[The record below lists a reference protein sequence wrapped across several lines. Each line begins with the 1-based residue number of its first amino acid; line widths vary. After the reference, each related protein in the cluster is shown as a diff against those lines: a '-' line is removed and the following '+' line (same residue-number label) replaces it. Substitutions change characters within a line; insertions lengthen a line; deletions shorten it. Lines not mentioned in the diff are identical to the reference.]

1 MTVLTSDPTVPVD
14 GRFGELSA
22 AERKLAVAMALASRM
37 LSDGGHDDFNQGQV
51 SARLPGRDRFLIKT
65 ALCGFNEATPADVVL
80 AAVDHRVAAHPMAP
94 PELPLHQAIYA
105 ARPDVNA
112 IVHSH
117 APNTLVFGALDAQL
131 QPLSHEGALFFDQV
145 PRFTLTSNTIL
156 TYQSGAAVALALGAS
171 PAAFLR
177 NHGGVAVGKTI
188 RHAAV
193 GAALLERCCQLHI
206 MALSTGRPFQVSR
219 AEDIPAKRRYIYSD
233 LSVRSYWDHA
243 ARAVRARHPETA
255 DWTA

>member
-1 MTVLTSDPTVPVD
+1 MTVLEDTATNV
-14 GRFGELSA
+14 LSK
-22 AERKLAVAMALASRM
+22 AERKLAVAMAFASRM

-51 SARLPGRDRFLIKT
+51 SARVPGSDRFLIKS
-65 ALCGFNEATPADVVL
+65 ALRGFNEATPADVVV
-80 AAVDHRVAAHPMAP
+80 AQVDHTVEPDPMAP

-112 IVHSH
+112 VVHSH
-117 APNTLVFGALDAQL
+117 APNTLVFGALEAEL
-131 QPLSHEGALFFDQV
+131 APLSHEGALYFERV
-145 PRFTLTSNTIL
+145 PRFTMTSNTIL
-156 TYQSGAAVALALGAS
+156 TYEIGAAVAGALGDH

-193 GAALLERCCQLHI
+193 GAAVLERCCQLHI
-206 MALSTGRPFQVSR
+206 LAMSAGVPFHVSTL
-219 AEDIPAKRRYIYSD
+219 EDVVAKRRYIYSD

-243 ARAVRARHPETA
+243 VRAVNIAHPESA
-255 DWTA
+255 GWVG

>member
-1 MTVLTSDPTVPVD
+1 MTA
-14 GRFGELSA
+14 ELSP
-22 AERKLAVAMALASRM
+22 AERKLAVALAFASRM

-51 SARLPGRDRFLIKT
+51 SARVPGSDRFLIKS
-65 ALCGFNEATPADVVL
+65 ALTGFNEATAADMVL
-80 AAVDHRVAAHPMAP
+80 GEVDHERPPHRMAP

-117 APNTLVFGALDAQL
+117 APNTLVFGALDAEL
-131 QPLSHEGALFFDQV
+131 EPISHEGALFFERV

-156 TYQSGAAVALALGAS
+156 TYEVGSAVADDLGKH

-188 RHAAV
+188 KHAAV
-193 GAALLERCCQLHI
+193 GAQLLERCCQLHI
-206 MALSTGRPFQVSR
+206 MALSTGLKFHVSPP
-219 AEDIPAKRRYIYSD
+219 ADIEAKRDYIYSD

-243 ARAVRARHPETA
+243 VRAVRAKYPESA
-255 DWTA
+255 EWRA